1 MKDYQ
6 YYIKRIGEYGYVRE
20 VYYPIAKIVGLPY
33 VKPDEIVVFETN
45 QQGQVFS
52 LAEDHVEVL
61 LFSDQPVPINSQ
73 VTRTDSYV
81 SIPFDE
87 AVLGTIIDPLG
98 RSFFDQ
104 SGLKESSHSFE
115 VDRDVRG
122 IADRVRIQRPLLS
135 GTSLVDLLIPLG
147 KGQRELV
154 IGDRKTGKSS
164 FLLTLIKKQ
173 IEEGSVV
180 VYAAIGKKKS
190 DIKKLQEFFEK
201 EQLSHSC
208 LIVASDPFDSPSLIF
223 LTPYT
228 ALSAAEYFSSLG
240 RDVVLVFDDLSTHAK
255 FYREMALLSGRFPGR
270 DSYPGDIFFIH
281 AKLLERGGNFKH
293 PKKGEVSI
301 SILPVVETI
310 EADLTGFIAT
320 NIMGMTDGHVFF
332 DSDAYY
338 KGRRPAVNIS
348 LSVTRVGRQTQT
360 PLKREINREI
370 TAFLANFEKMQTF
383 SHFGAELSEKVKT
396 ILKTGDRMQ
405 SFFDQHYTTIV
416 PEEVQLILISL
427 IWLHTLDELPLEK
440 IAELRIKLIE
450 QYKDEAKGKEMK
462 EMMKS
467 DTFHDHLLKV
477 TKKKQEY
484 LALIGV
490 KPQAQSISS
499 PAPVTPQQATS
510 PTGTPGQTQPQTTI
524 QPTIPPTQSP
534 QNPAEQE
541 GKEQPQQK
549 QNTSSAKE
557 NKTDKIKKK

>member
-122 IADRVRIQRPLLS
+122 IADRVRIQRPLLT

-147 KGQRELV
+147 KGQRELI

-164 FLLTLIKKQ
+164 FLLSLIKKQ

-338 KGRRPAVNIS
+338 KGRRPAINVS
-348 LSVTRVGRQTQT
+348 LSVTRVGRQTQK

-370 TAFLANFEKMQTF
+370 TAFLTNYEKMLTY
-383 SHFGAELSEKVKT
+383 SHFGAELSDKVKT
-396 ILKTGDRMQ
+396 ILKTGQ
-405 SFFDQHYTTIV
+405 KLQVLFDQHYALVV
-416 PEEVQLILISL
+416 PEEVQITLLAL
-427 IWLHTLDELPLEK
+427 IWLHALNDMGDDVVVTL
-440 IAELRIKLIE
+440 RNKLIE
-450 QYKDEAKGKEMK
+450 LYKDEKKRKIFEEIM
-462 EMMKS
+462 ES
-467 DTFHDHLLKV
+467 LNFHDLLLKV
-477 TKKKQEY
+477 ARKKEELLQ
-484 LALIGV
+484 LIL
-490 KPQAQSISS
+490 K
-499 PAPVTPQQATS
+499 
-510 PTGTPGQTQPQTTI
+510 
-524 QPTIPPTQSP
+524 
-534 QNPAEQE
+534 
-541 GKEQPQQK
+541 
-549 QNTSSAKE
+549 
-557 NKTDKIKKK
+557 